1 MFTGIIE
8 ELGEIEEARRN
19 GDRVALTIRA
29 GKVID
34 GTKVGDSININGV
47 CLTVTGIEN
56 HGFRVD
62 VIRETVRNTTF
73 SNLHRGDKINLERAL
88 QLNERLGGHFV
99 TGHVDGTG
107 KIVRKRSGVI
117 TIESPQEV
125 MRYIFPR
132 ASIAVDGISLTIQR
146 FYGNRFEVAIIPHTA
161 CLTTLGFKKSGALV
175 NLEVDMLS
183 KQVEM
188 FLKEKAITR
197 EFLSEKGFI

>member
-8 ELGEIEEARRN
+8 ELGEVEKVRIF
-19 GDRVALTIRA
+19 GDRIKLSIRA
-29 GKVID
+29 GKVMD
-34 GTKVGDSININGV
+34 GTKDGDSININGV
-47 CLTVTGIEN
+47 CLTVTELTN

-62 VIRETVRNTTF
+62 VIRETVRKTTF
-73 SNLHRGDKINLERAL
+73 SNFRRGDKVNLERAL

-107 KIVRKRSGVI
+107 KIIGKRSGII
-117 TIESPQEV
+117 TIESPPEI

-132 ASIAVDGISLTIQR
+132 ASIAVDGISLTIQG
-146 FYGNRFEVAIIPHTA
+146 FYGNRLKVAVIPHTA
-161 CLTTLGFKKSGALV
+161 RLTTLGFKKAGALV
-175 NLEVDMLS
+175 NLEVDMLN